1 LKFDL
6 LYLRFQ
12 KVFAVLRSLPMT
24 RGLIRFG
31 VLAAVEHAFVLK
43 RPYSLVV
50 DVGANKGQFALAVR
64 GFQPQA
70 RVLSFEPLSGPLGK
84 LHALFSNDD
93 LIETHQCCLGSSN
106 GELDFNVSKR
116 DDSSSLLK
124 MSERQV
130 VNYPGTDLARTQKV
144 QVRRLDEV
152 LSAPL
157 LKGGALLKIDVQG
170 FELEVLKG
178 CGDLLHGFSAVYCEC
193 SFVSLYAQQAI
204 ASEVI
209 EFLATKGFSIS
220 GLYNCAYDQNGQCI
234 QADILFEPDQ
244 RPRGGTH

>member
-1 LKFDL
+1 M
-6 LYLRFQ
+6 
-12 KVFAVLRSLPMT
+12 RSGRMI
-24 RGLIRFG
+24 RALIRFR

-43 RPYSLVV
+43 CPYSVVV

-64 GFQPQA
+64 SFQPQA

-84 LHALFSNDD
+84 LRAVFANDD
-93 LIETHQCCLGSSN
+93 HVETYQCCLGSSS
-106 GELDFNVSKR
+106 GEFEFNVSKR

-130 VNYPGTDLARTQKV
+130 ANYPGTELDRTQKV

-152 LSAPL
+152 LSAPML
-157 LKGGALLKIDVQG
+157 QGAALLKIDVQG

-178 CGDLLHGFSAVYCEC
+178 CGDLLNLFSAVYCEC
-193 SFVSLYAQQAI
+193 SFVSLYAQQAV

-209 EFLATKGFSIS
+209 AYLASRGFSIA
-220 GLYNCAYDQNGQCI
+220 GLYNCAYDQDGQCI

-244 RPRGGTH
+244 IFRGVSH